1 MLANSNTISI
11 IDGMEYYKDYEF
23 SFNDTEC
30 KRTIDIPY
38 NKNVYI
44 TIKAM
49 TPDKELLSYESIL
62 FDRED
67 NKQDNDNDN
76 KPDNKPDNDNTEI
89 YNESKFRLIIII
101 ILASIIGI
109 IFIFIIV
116 HYLLKK
122 RKNKVEEMDK
132 IDTNNNLN
140 EILPSIDENCLK

>member
-11 IDGMEYYKDYEF
+11 IDGIEYYKDYEF
-23 SFNDTEC
+23 SFNDTKC

-67 NKQDNDNDN
+67 NKQDNNNDN
-76 KPDNKPDNDNTEI
+76 NDNKPDNDNTEI

-109 IFIFIIV
+109 IFIFVIV
-116 HYLLKK
+116 HYLLKQ
-122 RKNKVEEMDK
+122 RKNKVEEINR
-132 IDTNNNLN
+132 IDTNSNLN
-140 EILPSIDENCLK
+140 EILPSIDENSLK